1 MLKIDNLVTRFGS
14 VVAIDGV
21 SMQAQESK
29 ITTVIGA
36 NGAGK
41 STLLRTISGLEHPSS
56 GSITWKGQSILG
68 KRPEDIVRLGI
79 AHVPE
84 GHAVISE
91 LSVEENIT
99 MGSLFRRRK
108 FKSDITTAID
118 EMYVLFPRLKER
130 RKQLAG
136 TLSGGER
143 QMLAISRALVSRPQL
158 LLLDEPSLGLAPL
171 VVEQIID
178 SVNILCR
185 STGLSVLLV
194 EQNANTALGVAD
206 HGVLLALGKLWQIAL
221 QQSSKLMQN
230 YALHIWGID
239 EYFLSSPIF
248 RHISWS
254 DLRTRCARSRHCLA
268 RCRHCELCPNGSGDV

>member
-1 MLKIDNLVTRFGS
+1 MATMHWGPHMLKVENLVTRFGH
-14 VVAIDGV
+14 VVALDSV
-21 SMQAQESK
+21 SMIAAESK

-41 STLLRTISGLEHPSS
+41 STLLRTISGLEKPTS
-56 GSITWKGQSILG
+56 GEITWFGESIVGL
-68 KRPEDIVRLGI
+68 RAEEVVRRGI

-91 LSVEENIT
+91 LTVAENIE

-108 FKSDITTAID
+108 YKSDVAAAMD
-118 EMYVLFPRLKER
+118 EVYQLFPRLHER
-130 RKQLAG
+130 RSQLAG

-143 QMLAISRALVSRPQL
+143 QMLAISRALVSRPKL

-178 SVNILCR
+178 TINMLCR
-185 STGLSVLLV
+185 STGLTVLLV

-206 HGVLLALGKLWQIAL
+206 HGVLLALGKVVADRPAAELKADA
-221 QQSSKLMQN
+221 S
-230 YALHIWGID
+230 
-239 EYFLSSPIF
+239 
-248 RHISWS
+248 
-254 DLRTRCARSRHCLA
+254 LRAAYL
-268 RCRHCELCPNGSGDV
+268 GY

>member
-1 MLKIDNLVTRFGS
+1 MLKVENLVTKFGS
-14 VVAIDGV
+14 VVALDGV
-21 SMQAQESK
+21 SLSAAESK

-41 STLLRTISGLEHPSS
+41 STLLRTISGLEHAAS
-56 GSITWKGQSILG
+56 GSITWQGESILG
-68 KRPEDIVRLGI
+68 LRAEEIVRRGI

-91 LSVEENIT
+91 LTVAENIE

-108 FKSDITTAID
+108 FKSDVAAAMD
-118 EMYVLFPRLKER
+118 EMYQLFPRLHER
-130 RKQLAG
+130 RSQLAG

-178 SVNILCR
+178 SVNQLCR
-185 STGLSVLLV
+185 TTGLTVLLV

-206 HGVLLALGKLWQIAL
+206 HGVLLALGKVVADRPAAELKADA
-221 QQSSKLMQN
+221 S
-230 YALHIWGID
+230 
-239 EYFLSSPIF
+239 
-248 RHISWS
+248 
-254 DLRTRCARSRHCLA
+254 LRAAYL
-268 RCRHCELCPNGSGDV
+268 GY

>member
-1 MLKIDNLVTRFGS
+1 MLEVKDLVTSFGS
-14 VVAIDGV
+14 VIALDGV
-21 SMQAQESK
+21 SFTAQESK

-41 STLLRTISGLEHPSS
+41 STLLRTISGLEHPAS
-56 GSITWKGQSILG
+56 GSITWSG
-68 KRPEDIVRLGI
+68 KSLIGMRAEDIVRDGI
-79 AHVPE
+79 AHGPE

-91 LSVEENIT
+91 LSVEENIS

-108 FKSDITTAID
+108 FKADVQAAQD
-118 EMYVLFPRLKER
+118 EMFELFPRLKER

-143 QMLAISRALVSRPQL
+143 QMLAISRALVSRPKL

-178 SVNILCR
+178 SINILCR
-185 STGLSVLLV
+185 TTGLTVLLV

-206 HGVLLALGKLWQIAL
+206 HGVLLALGKVVADRPAAELKADA
-221 QQSSKLMQN
+221 N
-230 YALHIWGID
+230 
-239 EYFLSSPIF
+239 
-248 RHISWS
+248 
-254 DLRTRCARSRHCLA
+254 LRAAYL
-268 RCRHCELCPNGSGDV
+268 GY

>member
-1 MLKIDNLVTRFGS
+1 MLKIENLTTSFGS
-14 VVAIDGV
+14 VVALDNV
-21 SMQAQESK
+21 SMTAQQSK

-41 STLLRTISGLEHPSS
+41 STLLRTISGLESPAS
-56 GSITWKGQSILG
+56 GSITWEGQSIVG
-68 KRPEDIVRLGI
+68 RKPEDIVRAGI

-91 LSVEENIT
+91 LSVEENIN
-99 MGSLFRRRK
+99 MGSLFRRRIDK
-108 FKSDITTAID
+108 NDVTASLE
-118 EMYVLFPRLKER
+118 EMYQLFPRLQER

-143 QMLAISRALVSRPQL
+143 QMLAISRALVSRPKL

-185 STGLSVLLV
+185 TTGLTVLLV

-206 HGVLLALGKLWQIAL
+206 HGILLALGKVVADRPAAELKAD
-221 QQSSKLMQN
+221 
-230 YALHIWGID
+230 AT
-239 EYFLSSPIF
+239 
-248 RHISWS
+248 
-254 DLRTRCARSRHCLA
+254 LRAAYL
-268 RCRHCELCPNGSGDV
+268 GY

>member
-1 MLKIDNLVTRFGS
+1 MLKVENLVTKFGS
-14 VVAIDGV
+14 VIALDGV
-21 SMQAQESK
+21 SLIAAESK

-41 STLLRTISGLEHPSS
+41 STLLRTISGLEHSAS
-56 GSITWKGQSILG
+56 GTITWQGESIIG
-68 KRPEDIVRLGI
+68 MRPEEIVRRGI

-91 LSVEENIT
+91 LTVAENIE

-108 FKSDITTAID
+108 FKSDVAVAMD
-118 EMYVLFPRLKER
+118 EVYQLFPRLHER
-130 RKQLAG
+130 RTQLAG

-143 QMLAISRALVSRPQL
+143 QMLAISRALVSRPKL

-178 SVNILCR
+178 SVNQLCR
-185 STGLSVLLV
+185 STGLTVLLV

-206 HGVLLALGKLWQIAL
+206 HGVLLALGKVVADRPAAELKAD
-221 QQSSKLMQN
+221 ST
-230 YALHIWGID
+230 
-239 EYFLSSPIF
+239 
-248 RHISWS
+248 
-254 DLRTRCARSRHCLA
+254 LRAAYL
-268 RCRHCELCPNGSGDV
+268 GY

>member
-1 MLKIDNLVTRFGS
+1 MLKIENLTTSFGS
-14 VVAIDGV
+14 VIALDSV
-21 SMQAQESK
+21 SISAQVSK

-41 STLLRTISGLEHPSS
+41 STLLRTISGLETASS
-56 GSITWKGQSILG
+56 GTITWEGRSIVG
-68 KRPEDIVRLGI
+68 WKPEDIVRAGI

-91 LSVEENIT
+91 LSVEENIN
-99 MGSLFRRRK
+99 MGSLFRRRSH
-108 FKSDITTAID
+108 KSDVAASLD
-118 EMYVLFPRLKER
+118 EMYQLFPRLQER

-143 QMLAISRALVSRPQL
+143 QMLAISRALVSRPKL

-178 SVNILCR
+178 CVNTLCR
-185 STGLSVLLV
+185 STGLTVLLV

-206 HGVLLALGKLWQIAL
+206 HGVLLALGKVVADRPAAELKAD
-221 QQSSKLMQN
+221 
-230 YALHIWGID
+230 AT
-239 EYFLSSPIF
+239 
-248 RHISWS
+248 
-254 DLRTRCARSRHCLA
+254 LRAAYL
-268 RCRHCELCPNGSGDV
+268 GY

>member
-1 MLKIDNLVTRFGS
+1 MLKVENLVTKFGS
-14 VVAIDGV
+14 VIALDGV
-21 SMQAQESK
+21 SLIAAESK

-41 STLLRTISGLEHPSS
+41 STLLRTISGLEHSSS
-56 GSITWKGQSILG
+56 GTITWQGESIVG
-68 KRPEDIVRLGI
+68 MRPEEIVRRGI

-91 LSVEENIT
+91 LTVAENIE

-108 FKSDITTAID
+108 FKSDVAAAMD
-118 EMYVLFPRLKER
+118 EVYQLFPRLHER
-130 RKQLAG
+130 RTQLAG

-143 QMLAISRALVSRPQL
+143 QMLAISRALVSRPKL

-178 SVNILCR
+178 SVNQLCR
-185 STGLSVLLV
+185 STGLTVLLV

-206 HGVLLALGKLWQIAL
+206 HGVLLALGKVVADRPAAELKAD
-221 QQSSKLMQN
+221 ST
-230 YALHIWGID
+230 
-239 EYFLSSPIF
+239 
-248 RHISWS
+248 
-254 DLRTRCARSRHCLA
+254 LRAAYL
-268 RCRHCELCPNGSGDV
+268 GY

>member
-1 MLKIDNLVTRFGS
+1 MLKVESLVTRFGS
-14 VVAIDGV
+14 VVALDGI
-21 SMQAQESK
+21 SMAAAESK

-41 STLLRTISGLEHPSS
+41 STLLRTISGLEHATS
-56 GSITWKGQSILG
+56 GTITWQGESIIGL
-68 KRPEDIVRLGI
+68 RPEEIVRRGI

-84 GHAVISE
+84 GHAVIAE
-91 LSVEENIT
+91 LTVEENIV

-108 FKSDITTAID
+108 FSSDVAAAMD
-118 EMYVLFPRLKER
+118 EMYQLFPRLQER

-143 QMLAISRALVSRPQL
+143 QMLAISRALVSRPKL

-178 SVNILCR
+178 TINSLCR
-185 STGLSVLLV
+185 TTGLTVLLV

-206 HGVLLALGKLWQIAL
+206 HGILLALGKVVADRPAAELKAD
-221 QQSSKLMQN
+221 
-230 YALHIWGID
+230 AT
-239 EYFLSSPIF
+239 
-248 RHISWS
+248 
-254 DLRTRCARSRHCLA
+254 LRAAYL
-268 RCRHCELCPNGSGDV
+268 GY

>member
-1 MLKIDNLVTRFGS
+1 MLKIENLTTAFGS
-14 VVAIDGV
+14 VIALDDISLV
-21 SMQAQESK
+21 AQESK
-29 ITTVIGA
+29 ITTLIGA

-41 STLLRTISGLEHPSS
+41 STLLRTISGLERPSS
-56 GSITWKGQSILG
+56 GSITWQGASIIG
-68 KRPEDIVRLGI
+68 KKPEDIVRAGI

-91 LSVEENIT
+91 LSVEENIN

-108 FKSDITTAID
+108 YKSDVAGSLD
-118 EMYVLFPRLKER
+118 EMYQLFPRLQER

-143 QMLAISRALVSRPQL
+143 QMLAISRALVSRPKL

-178 SVNILCR
+178 CINTLSR
-185 STGLSVLLV
+185 STGLTVLLV

-206 HGVLLALGKLWQIAL
+206 YGVLLALGKVVADRPAAELKADA
-221 QQSSKLMQN
+221 KLRAA
-230 YALHIWGID
+230 YLG
-239 EYFLSSPIF
+239 Y
-248 RHISWS
+248 
-254 DLRTRCARSRHCLA
+254 
-268 RCRHCELCPNGSGDV
+268 

>member
-1 MLKIDNLVTRFGS
+1 MLEVRDLVTSFGS
-14 VVAIDGV
+14 VIALGGV
-21 SMQAQESK
+21 SFTAQESK

-41 STLLRTISGLEHPSS
+41 STLLRTISGLEHPAS
-56 GSITWKGQSILG
+56 GSITWRG
-68 KRPEDIVRLGI
+68 KSLIGMRAEDIVRDGI

-91 LSVEENIT
+91 LTVEENIS
-99 MGSLFRRRK
+99 MGSLFRRRR
-108 FKSDITTAID
+108 FKADVIAAQD
-118 EMYVLFPRLKER
+118 EMFELFPRLKER

-143 QMLAISRALVSRPQL
+143 QMLAISRALVSRPKL

-178 SVNILCR
+178 SINILCR
-185 STGLSVLLV
+185 TTGLTVLLV

-206 HGVLLALGKLWQIAL
+206 HGVLLALGKVVADRPAAELKAD
-221 QQSSKLMQN
+221 SN
-230 YALHIWGID
+230 
-239 EYFLSSPIF
+239 
-248 RHISWS
+248 
-254 DLRTRCARSRHCLA
+254 LRAAYL
-268 RCRHCELCPNGSGDV
+268 GY

>member
-1 MLKIDNLVTRFGS
+1 MLKIENLTTSFGS
-14 VVAIDGV
+14 VIALDGV
-21 SMQAQESK
+21 SMTAQESK

-41 STLLRTISGLEHPSS
+41 STLLRTISGLESPST
-56 GSITWKGQSILG
+56 GSITWDGQSIVGL
-68 KRPEDIVRLGI
+68 KPEDIVRAGI

-91 LSVEENIT
+91 LSVEENIN
-99 MGSLFRRRK
+99 MGSLFRRRSH
-108 FKSDITTAID
+108 KSDVAASLE
-118 EMYVLFPRLKER
+118 EMYQLFPRLQER

-143 QMLAISRALVSRPQL
+143 QMLAISRALVSRPKL

-178 SVNILCR
+178 CVNTLCR
-185 STGLSVLLV
+185 STGLTVLLV

-206 HGVLLALGKLWQIAL
+206 HGVLLALGKVVADRPAAELKAD
-221 QQSSKLMQN
+221 SS
-230 YALHIWGID
+230 
-239 EYFLSSPIF
+239 
-248 RHISWS
+248 
-254 DLRTRCARSRHCLA
+254 LRAAYL
-268 RCRHCELCPNGSGDV
+268 GY

>member
-1 MLKIDNLVTRFGS
+1 MLKIEKLTTAFGS
-14 VVAIDGV
+14 VIALDGV
-21 SMQAQESK
+21 SMTAQESK

-41 STLLRTISGLEHPSS
+41 STLLRTISGLESPST
-56 GSITWKGQSILG
+56 GSITWDGRSIVGL
-68 KRPEDIVRLGI
+68 KPEDIVRAGI

-91 LSVEENIT
+91 LSVEENIN
-99 MGSLFRRRK
+99 MGSLFRRRSH
-108 FKSDITTAID
+108 KSDVAASLD
-118 EMYVLFPRLKER
+118 EMYQLFPRLQER

-143 QMLAISRALVSRPQL
+143 QMLAISRALVSRPKL

-178 SVNILCR
+178 CVNTLCR
-185 STGLSVLLV
+185 STGLTVLLV

-206 HGVLLALGKLWQIAL
+206 HGVLLALGKVVADRPAAELKAD
-221 QQSSKLMQN
+221 SS
-230 YALHIWGID
+230 
-239 EYFLSSPIF
+239 
-248 RHISWS
+248 
-254 DLRTRCARSRHCLA
+254 LRAAYL
-268 RCRHCELCPNGSGDV
+268 GY

>member
-1 MLKIDNLVTRFGS
+1 MLKIENLTTSFGS
-14 VVAIDGV
+14 VIALDGV
-21 SMQAQESK
+21 SMTAQESK

-41 STLLRTISGLEHPSS
+41 STLLRTISGLESPTT
-56 GSITWKGQSILG
+56 GSITWEGQSIVG
-68 KRPEDIVRLGI
+68 RKPEDIVRAGI

-91 LSVEENIT
+91 LSVEENIN
-99 MGSLFRRRK
+99 MGSLFRRRSH
-108 FKSDITTAID
+108 KSDVAASLE
-118 EMYVLFPRLKER
+118 EMYQLFPRLQER

-143 QMLAISRALVSRPQL
+143 QMLAISRALVSRPRL

-178 SVNILCR
+178 CVNTLCR
-185 STGLSVLLV
+185 STGLTVLLV

-206 HGVLLALGKLWQIAL
+206 HGVLLALGKVVADRPAAELKAD
-221 QQSSKLMQN
+221 ST
-230 YALHIWGID
+230 
-239 EYFLSSPIF
+239 
-248 RHISWS
+248 
-254 DLRTRCARSRHCLA
+254 LRAAYL
-268 RCRHCELCPNGSGDV
+268 GY

>member
-1 MLKIDNLVTRFGS
+1 MLKVENLVTRFGS
-14 VVAIDGV
+14 VVALDGI
-21 SMQAQESK
+21 SMAAAESK

-41 STLLRTISGLEHPSS
+41 STLLRTISGLEHATS
-56 GSITWKGQSILG
+56 GTITWQGESIIGL
-68 KRPEDIVRLGI
+68 RPEEIVRRGI

-84 GHAVISE
+84 GHAVIAE
-91 LSVEENIT
+91 LTVEENIQ

-108 FKSDITTAID
+108 FSSDVAAAMD
-118 EMYVLFPRLKER
+118 EMYQLFPRLQER

-143 QMLAISRALVSRPQL
+143 QMLAISRALVSRPKL

-178 SVNILCR
+178 TINSLCR
-185 STGLSVLLV
+185 TTGLTVLLV

-206 HGVLLALGKLWQIAL
+206 HGILLALGKVVADRPAAELKAD
-221 QQSSKLMQN
+221 
-230 YALHIWGID
+230 AT
-239 EYFLSSPIF
+239 
-248 RHISWS
+248 
-254 DLRTRCARSRHCLA
+254 LRAAYL
-268 RCRHCELCPNGSGDV
+268 GY

>member
-1 MLKIDNLVTRFGS
+1 MLKIENLTTSFGS
-14 VVAIDGV
+14 VIALDGV
-21 SMQAQESK
+21 SMTAQESK

-41 STLLRTISGLEHPSS
+41 STLLRTISGLESPTT
-56 GSITWKGQSILG
+56 GSITWEGQSIVG
-68 KRPEDIVRLGI
+68 RKPEDIVRAGI

-91 LSVEENIT
+91 LSVEENIN
-99 MGSLFRRRK
+99 MGSLFRRRTH
-108 FKSDITTAID
+108 KSDVAASLE
-118 EMYVLFPRLKER
+118 EMYQLFPRLQER

-143 QMLAISRALVSRPQL
+143 QMLAISRALVSRPRL

-178 SVNILCR
+178 CVNTLCR
-185 STGLSVLLV
+185 STGLTVLLV

-206 HGVLLALGKLWQIAL
+206 HGVLLALGKVVADRPAAELKAD
-221 QQSSKLMQN
+221 SS
-230 YALHIWGID
+230 
-239 EYFLSSPIF
+239 
-248 RHISWS
+248 
-254 DLRTRCARSRHCLA
+254 LRAAYL
-268 RCRHCELCPNGSGDV
+268 GY